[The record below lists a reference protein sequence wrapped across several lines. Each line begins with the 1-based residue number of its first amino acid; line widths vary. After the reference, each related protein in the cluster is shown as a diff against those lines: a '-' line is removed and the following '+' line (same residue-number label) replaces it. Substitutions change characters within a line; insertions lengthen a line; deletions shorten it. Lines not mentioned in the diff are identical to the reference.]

1 MLYRVRDDLVS
12 DVPCGLAVIE
22 ACADEFSEFR
32 KKDSLLLLLS
42 PAGESEPVDK
52 DFSESRLPCALVLSL
67 VDECVASL
75 CHVSVVVSY
84 EEDDTACRIKDTPWL
99 ITFLDGAENVG
110 DCPLGAP
117 CITHVLLDGCCS

>member
-12 DVPCGLAVIE
+12 NLPCGLAIIE
-22 ACADEFSEFR
+22 VCADEFSEFR
-32 KKDSLLLLLS
+32 KEDGLLLLLS
-42 PAGESEPVDK
+42 PAGESEPIDE
-52 DFSESRLPCALVLSL
+52 DFCESCLPCALVLSL
-67 VDECVASL
+67 VDKCGASL

-84 EEDDTACRIKDTPWL
+84 EEDGTACRIKDTPWL

-110 DCPLGAP
+110 NGPLGAS